1 EPWAKY
7 RHDHWLLHW
16 QGHSDRRE
24 ASWARV
30 RRLASGE
37 DALDD
42 LRQGTG
48 ERGVAV
54 LRAIVASQNSQ
65 ELALN
70 IPNEGAIA
78 NLPAGCIVEVPAQVS
93 GFGVRGLAL
102 GDLPPAVAA
111 LCSIQVQIAELAVE
125 AAVEGSRQA
134 ALHALLID
142 PVINDIDVAGKI
154 LDDYLTV
161 HADYLPQFA
170 R

>member
-1 EPWAKY
+1 
-7 RHDHWLLHW
+7 
-16 QGHSDRRE
+16 
-24 ASWARV
+24 
-30 RRLASGE
+30 
-37 DALDD
+37 
-42 LRQGTG
+42 
-48 ERGVAV
+48 
-54 LRAIVASQNSQ
+54 
-65 ELALN
+65 
-70 IPNEGAIA
+70 
-78 NLPAGCIVEVPAQVS
+78 QVS
-93 GFGVRGLAL
+93 GGGVRGLAL
-102 GDLPPAVAA
+102 GDRPPAVAA